1 MAVPDGT
8 SAGATTDPG
17 TPEDQINAT
26 VQSASL
32 FETVSNALSPIMGI
46 IGNPL
51 PLTPDTGGGGAGG
64 TYMFADIDELDGVIQ
79 QWQDLVDDIKA
90 DQGNIESAG
99 IQANSPAGDPVSDN
113 NYNASSKVVM
123 AMQKH
128 NETLLEYAI
137 GYVKK
142 LQDCRTQMSTTEQS
156 NHHKMKVY

>member
-1 MAVPDGT
+1 MPDGT
-8 SAGATTDPG
+8 SAGSTTDPG

-46 IGNPL
+46 IGNPM
-51 PLTPDTGGGGAGG
+51 PYAPDTGGGGAGG
-64 TYMFADIDELDGVIQ
+64 SYMFASLEEIDGVIQ
-79 QWQDLVDDIKA
+79 QWQDLVDDIEA
-90 DQGNIESAG
+90 DQRNIKSAG
-99 IQANSPAGDPVSDN
+99 IEANTPAGDPVSGN

-142 LQDCRTQMSTTEQS
+142 LQDCRTQISTTEQG
-156 NHHKMKVY
+156 NQDKMNKVH